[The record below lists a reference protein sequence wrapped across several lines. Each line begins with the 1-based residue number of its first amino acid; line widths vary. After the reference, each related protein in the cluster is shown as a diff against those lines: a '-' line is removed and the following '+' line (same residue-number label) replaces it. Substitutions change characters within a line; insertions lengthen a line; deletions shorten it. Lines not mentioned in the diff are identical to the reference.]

1 MTNVEGELM
10 LATCYVQGAIA
21 ITIMITGSGLVI
33 GQDYPS
39 KPIRIVTNQAG
50 GGNDTLARLIAPGI
64 SGSLGQQ
71 VIIDNRPTGIIQTE
85 TVYKAAPDGYTLL
98 IQGAS
103 LWIVTLLQKMPY
115 EVMRD
120 LAPISQISRDV
131 NIVAVHPSLP
141 AKSIKELI
149 ALARSRPGALNY
161 GSGNIGSPSYLA
173 SELFKSMAGVS
184 IVSVPYKGP
193 SPALVALL
201 GGDVHMTI
209 GDVGLTMPYLKAGRL
224 RGLAVTSPEPT
235 ALAPGLPT
243 VAASGLPGYD
253 SGNIVGILAPA
264 KTPAV
269 IINRLNQEIVR
280 VLGRADVKQRVIDY
294 GSEVATNTPEEFS
307 VLIKSDMARISK
319 VIKDANI
326 KVE

>member
-1 MTNVEGELM
+1 MS
-10 LATCYVQGAIA
+10 AARYVPGMFSVAMMIA
-21 ITIMITGSGLVI
+21 GSGLVLC
-33 GQDYPS
+33 QEYPS
-39 KPIRIVTNQAG
+39 KPVRIVTNPAG
-50 GGNDTLARLIAPGI
+50 GGNDFMARLIAPGI
-64 SGSLGQQ
+64 SGPLGQQ
-71 VIIDNRPTGIIQTE
+71 IIIDNRPTGVIQTE
-85 TVYKAAPDGYTLL
+85 AVYKAPPDGYTLL

-115 EVMRD
+115 DVLRD

-141 AKSIKELI
+141 VKSIRDLI
-149 ALARSRPGALNY
+149 ALAKSRPGALNY

-193 SPALVALL
+193 SPALIALM

-209 GDVGLTMPYLKAGRL
+209 GDLGLTAPYVKAGKL
-224 RGLAVTSPEPT
+224 RGLAVTSSEPT

-243 VAASGLPGYD
+243 VAASGLPGYE
-253 SGNIVGILAPA
+253 SGNMVGMFAPA
-264 KTPAV
+264 KTPST
-269 IINRLNQEIVR
+269 IINRLNQELVR
-280 VLGRADVKQRVIDY
+280 VLTRPDVKQRVIEF
-294 GSEVATNTPEEFS
+294 GSETVTNSPDEFAAI
-307 VLIKSDMARISK
+307 IKSDMARISK